1 MSRIPRKGMHPH
13 PPHRERATRI
23 YGRWVNVC
31 AWYWWWYWDCWWVVG
46 VGDRGVGGGSGI
58 GIDGGIDGWL
68 LVMVMVLVV
77 LVVGCLLGVILLV
90 LVLWMCGDALQYSAL
105 PTPKCLTGETVGRG

>member
-1 MSRIPRKGMHPH
+1 M
-13 PPHRERATRI
+13 
-23 YGRWVNVC
+23 NVC

-46 VGDRGVGGGSGI
+46 VGDRGVGGC
-58 GIDGGIDGWL
+58 IDGGYVGVLMVWV

-90 LVLWMCGDALQYSAL
+90 LVLWMCGDALHHSAL
-105 PTPKCLTGETVGRG
+105 VTPKCLTGETVGRG